1 DQRGVPGVLL
11 PTPPPEVLAVLLSHQ
26 HGPPPHAAPITRL
39 RRGPNGAYKALGD
52 PEGVLERRRAANAKE
67 RERIRNLNS
76 GFSALKALVPL
87 VPRDRRPSK
96 ADTLRAAAEYIR
108 LLRGVLRDTG
118 GLQDGAG
125 GGREVTPGGG
135 RSAPV
140 CPPTASVGFPALR
153 GAAAGGASGSSLR
166 KSMEIWGGTRSDG
179 DVSAMLSVPPKQN

>member
-1 DQRGVPGVLL
+1 MGDQRGVPGALL

-108 LLRGVLRDTG
+108 LLRGRS
-118 GLQDGAG
+118 
-125 GGREVTPGGG
+125 GGRPRGDPGGG

-166 KSMEIWGGTRSDG
+166 KSMEIWGGGTRSDG